1 MTCKN
6 CGFKL
11 DGPFCSQCGQNSNVG
26 RINLHNFLNEV
37 SESVFQVN
45 RGFFFTLWE
54 LMHSPGQGI
63 SEFLEGKRKLYF
75 KPIAYVLTLSTL
87 YFLVAQLSG
96 RNTWIDDAI
105 TDWIIGQVPSDLGLE
120 FPKFLTWFSKNYAY
134 SILLLLP
141 LFSLASY
148 LSFFSF
154 GKNYLEHVV
163 INSYITGQQAI
174 FYSIFTLLGEVVDS
188 QIFEFLPFLLAVGYA
203 FWIFWQFFS
212 GGNRLVNLLR
222 SILTYLLYLIFCT
235 VFFGLV
241 LKLWG
246 FE

>member
-54 LMHSPGQGI
+54 LMRSPGQGI

-96 RNTWIDDAI
+96 RNTWIDDLFTGFVSGTAI
-105 TDWIIGQVPSDLGLE
+105 ADENLE
-120 FPKFLTWFSKNYAY
+120 LPKALTWFTKSYAY

-141 LFSLASY
+141 IFSLASY

-163 INSYITGQQAI
+163 INSYVTGQQAI
-174 FYSIFTLLGEVVDS
+174 FYSLFTFLEIIVES
-188 QIFEFLPFLLAVGYA
+188 KIFEFLPLLIAISYA
-203 FWIFWQFFS
+203 FWVFWQLFPNGSRF
-212 GGNRLVNLLR
+212 VNLLR
-222 SILTYLLYLIFCT
+222 SMLTYLLYLIFCI
-235 VFFGLV
+235 LV
-241 LKLWG
+241 LIVILR
-246 FE
+246 F